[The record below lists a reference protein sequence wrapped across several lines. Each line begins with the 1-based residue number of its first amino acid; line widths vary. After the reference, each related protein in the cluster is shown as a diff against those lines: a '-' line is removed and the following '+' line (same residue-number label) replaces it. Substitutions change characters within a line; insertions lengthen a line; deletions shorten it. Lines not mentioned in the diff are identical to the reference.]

1 MNPDQKIKTTLEL
14 FNRRYAVALFSILWS
29 NETRG
34 ISQNLDEIYSG
45 WQILR
50 PSRTTFSILVK
61 EFERT
66 EVIEISSGSKKSEKV
81 ISINK
86 DFIKYLKVGDDLSIS
101 EFLKNISD
109 QISVT
114 SGSLS

>member
-14 FNRRYAVALFSILWS
+14 FNRRYSVALFSILWS

-66 EVIEISSGSKKSEKV
+66 EVIKISSGSKKSEKM

-86 DFIKYLKVGDDLSIS
+86 DFIKYSKVGDDLSIS